1 MKKKEEKKEE
11 KKLSHYE
18 QLIAVD
24 VITPVLEAWS
34 QGRISCDMD
43 TGKFKLHREIG
54 INRPW
59 TFATVCQDRK
69 CGKWL
74 GIYHKFYKVL
84 PPPCLQCWKVVY
96 APSNLNELLD
106 MQVFQAKLGLP
117 AKCGTE
123 QRDYT
128 SGLGGYRAFWYAPF
142 YDGLKGGRKH
152 FKHIKEALI
161 KYFGMDLINTRKKEG
176 RFFLKRGCTEL
187 ERDHG
192 PSDAWESIDHS
203 AKFNLLESIWEDP
216 ANLKKEWPPLVMT
229 NKRRWIESAV
239 AYNDLAA
246 LDHVVSSSLGVGSV
260 KYEESDH
267 HSKDFSLYLKPLNGA
282 TEKEIDGEE
291 GTEKGLFRFEPTES
305 KED

>member
-1 MKKKEEKKEE
+1 MQEEQKKM
-11 KKLSHYE
+11 SHYE

-74 GIYHKFYKVL
+74 GIYHKFYKIL
-84 PPPCLQCWKVVY
+84 PPPCLQCWKIVY

-106 MQVFQAKLGLP
+106 MQIFQAKLGLP

-128 SGLGGYRAFWYAPF
+128 SGLGGYRAFWYCP
-142 YDGLKGGRKH
+142 YYEGLAGARKY
-152 FKHIKEALI
+152 FKHIKEELV
-161 KYFGMDLINTRKKEG
+161 KYFGMDLINTRWKEG
-176 RFFLKRGCTEL
+176 RLFLKRGCTEL
-187 ERDHG
+187 ERDYG
-192 PSDAWESIDHS
+192 PSDTWDKFDHS
-203 AKFNLLESIWEDP
+203 AKFNLLEAVWEDP
-216 ANLKKEWPPLVMT
+216 ANIEKEWPPLVMT

-239 AYNDLAA
+239 AYNDLTA
-246 LDHVVSSSLGVGSV
+246 LDHVAGPTLGVSSV
-260 KYEESDH
+260 KYHESDH
-267 HSKDFSLYLKPLNGA
+267 HSKDFPLYLKPLNGM
-282 TEKEIDGEE
+282 TKKESNCEE
-291 GTEKGLFRFEPTES
+291 ETKEDLFGFKSTES
-305 KED
+305 EEDSKA